1 MIRLPRRFSDVR
13 RRHEPVLGTTLD
25 VHVKTRTRSANDVD
39 ATLLAQFDHLEAVL
53 SIYRPDSEF
62 NRWRTGDGH
71 QDPSTL
77 TTELLTASLAWQH
90 ATNGIYNPMIGV
102 LTKRWHEAENSD
114 SIPSGRELTDIA
126 TSIAAPRY
134 SVSTSGQIVKSGDST
149 ELTCHAFAKGFV
161 IDRAVRQTLATHP
174 DQVTSITVN
183 VGGDLLHHGEGHI
196 TVCIENPLRAY
207 DNEPPI
213 ATVRIA
219 NAALATSGSSR
230 RGFLVA
236 GTRFN
241 HVIDPRTGWPVG
253 HIVSSSVVAHDTA
266 TADALATL
274 TNILDPVEG
283 IAAADRFG
291 VAACII
297 DRNGNL
303 HTNAAWAKIS
313 CTP

>member
-1 MIRLPRRFSDVR
+1 VIRLPGRFCDIH
-13 RRHEPVLGTTLD
+13 RRHEPVLGTTLEI
-25 VHVKTRTRSANDVD
+25 HLKKRKRSANDVE
-39 ATLLAQFDHLEAVL
+39 ATLLVQFDRLETEL

-62 NRWRTGDGH
+62 NRWRTSDGD

-90 ATNGIYNPMIGV
+90 ATNGIYNPMVGV
-102 LTKRWHEAENSD
+102 LTKRWQEAENSD
-114 SIPSGRELTDIA
+114 SIPTRNELAQIA
-126 TSIAAPRY
+126 QTIGTPRY
-134 SVSTSGQIVKSGDST
+134 SMSTSGRIVKTGNCT

-161 IDRAVRQTLATHP
+161 IDRAVRETLANHP
-174 DQVTSITVN
+174 DQIASITVN

-196 TVCIENPLRAY
+196 TVGIENPLRAY

-253 HIVSSSVVAHDTA
+253 HIVSSSVIANDTA

-274 TNILDPVEG
+274 TNILEPLEG

-297 DRNGNL
+297 DRNGHL
-303 HTNAAWAKIS
+303 HTNAAWARIS